1 MRKEYFFE
9 ELHCAAIKQCAAWM
23 SRTQIT
29 SKLTLSSLE
38 HFFLLHLEYHIVA
51 TDCSVSAFFSGL
63 QLRGV
68 LWFKAAANHFLF
80 FEEWIFSQFGHS
92 FLKVCFVCEPER
104 LCALRVNPETGCRSV
119 CKGAI
124 TVRHC
129 SSASHTF
136 ERVPYAHAAHHDH
149 HCIVHGS
156 SPCNQRD
163 GETE

>member
-1 MRKEYFFE
+1 MCCLDES
-9 ELHCAAIKQCAAWM
+9 HADHIKADFKLPG
-23 SRTQIT
+23 TLFLT
-29 SKLTLSSLE
+29 SPRVSHSSNGL
-38 HFFLLHLEYHIVA
+38 
-51 TDCSVSAFFSGL
+51 SAFFSGL

-129 SSASHTF
+129 CSASHTF

-149 HCIVHGS
+149 RCIVHGS